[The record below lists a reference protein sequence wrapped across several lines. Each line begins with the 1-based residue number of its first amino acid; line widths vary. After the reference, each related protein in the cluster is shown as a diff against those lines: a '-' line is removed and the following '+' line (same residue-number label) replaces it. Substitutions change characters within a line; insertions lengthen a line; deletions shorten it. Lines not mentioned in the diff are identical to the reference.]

1 MEESILSQTK
11 SVDFSF
17 IALFLKATFTVKVV
31 MLVLIFFVFLVLGN
45 HYSENLQIT
54 ENQKRKESFLDEF
67 WSGGS
72 LEELYNEKR
81 DDPKGACEQIFCA
94 AMDEWQ
100 RSSDGDGK
108 LIDGVQSRLERAM
121 YVVLDR
127 WNEKLSSGLYFLAT
141 VGSVAPFVGL
151 FGTVWGIKN
160 AFQEIA
166 IQESSNLAVVAPG
179 IAEALLATALGLLA
193 AIPAVVFYNKLSGD
207 SQKIINGVEE
217 FSEEFS
223 VIISRHIDMNKNHKE

>member
-1 MEESILSQTK
+1 MEESILLQNQSL
-11 SVDFSF
+11 DFSF
-17 IALFLKATFTVKVV
+17 IALFLKATITVKLV
-31 MLVLIFFVFLVLGN
+31 MLVLIFSSIWSWAIIV
-45 HYSENLQIT
+45 
-54 ENQKRKESFLDEF
+54 QKIIDYRKSKRETKIFLDEF

-81 DDPKGACEQIFCA
+81 DDSKGVCEQIFCA

-160 AFQEIA
+160 C
-166 IQESSNLAVVAPG
+166 
-179 IAEALLATALGLLA
+179 LL
-193 AIPAVVFYNKLSGD
+193 
-207 SQKIINGVEE
+207 
-217 FSEEFS
+217 
-223 VIISRHIDMNKNHKE
+223 

>member
-1 MEESILSQTK
+1 M
-11 SVDFSF
+11 V
-17 IALFLKATFTVKVV
+17 
-31 MLVLIFFVFLVLGN
+31 
-45 HYSENLQIT
+45 
-54 ENQKRKESFLDEF
+54 
-67 WSGGS
+67 WGS

-81 DDPKGACEQIFCA
+81 DDPKGVCEQIFCA

-217 FSEEFS
+217 FSEGFS

>member
-1 MEESILSQTK
+1 MEESLLQSQ
-11 SVDFSF
+11 SLDFSF

-31 MLVLIFFVFLVLGN
+31 MLVLIFSSFW
-45 HYSENLQIT
+45 SWAIII
-54 ENQKRKESFLDEF
+54 QKILDYRKSKREKKVFLDEF

-72 LEELYNEKR
+72 LEDLYNEKR
-81 DDPKGACEQIFCA
+81 DDPKGVCEQIFCA

-121 YVVLDR
+121 YVALDR

-179 IAEALLATALGLLA
+179 ISEALIATAIGLFA
-193 AIPAVVFYNKLSGD
+193 AIPAVIAYNRYSA
-207 SQKIINGVEE
+207 QVEIIMNRFEAFTEE
-217 FSEEFS
+217 FSS
-223 VIISRHIDMNKNHKE
+223 ILSRASQKV

>member
-1 MEESILSQTK
+1 MEESILSQSQ

-17 IALFLKATFTVKVV
+17 IALFLKATLTVKVV
-31 MLVLIFFVFLVLGN
+31 MMVLIFSSVW
-45 HYSENLQIT
+45 SWAIII
-54 ENQKRKESFLDEF
+54 QKTVDYRKSKREKKIFLDEF

-72 LEELYNEKR
+72 LEDLYNDKR
-81 DDPKGACEQIFCA
+81 DNPQGVCEQIFCA

-100 RSSDGDGK
+100 RSSGGDGK

-151 FGTVWGIKN
+151 FGTVWGIMD
-160 AFQEIA
+160 AFQSIA
-166 IQESSNLAVVAPG
+166 ATKTTALSVVAPG
-179 IAEALLATALGLLA
+179 IAEALFATALGLVA
-193 AIPAVVFYNKLSGD
+193 AIPAVIAYNKISHDLDRFSQRLEGFSAEFISILSRQLDEGA
-207 SQKIINGVEE
+207 
-217 FSEEFS
+217 
-223 VIISRHIDMNKNHKE
+223 

>member
-1 MEESILSQTK
+1 
-11 SVDFSF
+11 
-17 IALFLKATFTVKVV
+17 
-31 MLVLIFFVFLVLGN
+31 MLVLIFSSFW
-45 HYSENLQIT
+45 SWAIIIQKIT
-54 ENQKRKESFLDEF
+54 DYRKSKREKKVFLDEF

-100 RSSDGDGK
+100 RSSDEDGK

>member
-1 MEESILSQTK
+1 MEESIIMQSQ
-11 SVDFSF
+11 SIEFCF
-17 IALFLKATFTVKVV
+17 IALFLKATLTVKLV
-31 MLVLIFFVFLVLGN
+31 MLILIFSSFW
-45 HYSENLQIT
+45 SWAIII
-54 ENQKRKESFLDEF
+54 QKIIDYRKSKREKKIFLDEF

-72 LEELYNEKR
+72 LEELYNEKKE
-81 DDPKGACEQIFCA
+81 DPKGACEQIFCA

-100 RSSDGDGK
+100 RSSDRDGK

-127 WNEKLSSGLYFLAT
+127 WSEKLTSGLYFLAT

-223 VIISRHIDMNKNHKE
+223 VIISRHIDMNKNYKE

>member
-1 MEESILSQTK
+1 MEESILLQSQPI
-11 SVDFSF
+11 DFSF

-31 MLVLIFFVFLVLGN
+31 MLILIFSSVW
-45 HYSENLQIT
+45 SWAIII
-54 ENQKRKESFLDEF
+54 QKTVDYRKSKREKKIFLDEF

-72 LEELYNEKR
+72 LEDLYNDKR
-81 DDPKGACEQIFCA
+81 DNPQGVCEQIFCA

-193 AIPAVVFYNKLSGD
+193 AIPAVVAYNKFNSDTQKYFSRIENFSKRFLS
-207 SQKIINGVEE
+207 II
-217 FSEEFS
+217 
-223 VIISRHIDMNKNHKE
+223 